1 MTVET
6 RKLNLIEEF
15 IKITDEDL
23 ITRMEEL
30 MLDEKRKRYEQ
41 HLKPMKMEAF
51 RSMIERSRTE
61 IENGLIT
68 TQEDLK
74 TEIKSW

>member
-30 MLDEKRKRYEQ
+30 VLDDKRKRYEQ
-41 HLKPMKMEAF
+41 RLRPMRMDEF
-51 RSMIERSRTE
+51 HSMIEQSRSE
-61 IENGLIT
+61 IENGWVT
-68 TQEDLK
+68 SQEDLK
-74 TEIKSW
+74 KEIKSW

>member
-23 ITRMEEL
+23 IARMEKL
-30 MLDEKRKRYEQ
+30 VLDDKRKRYEQ
-41 HLKPMKMEAF
+41 RLKPMGMDEF
-51 RSMIERSRTE
+51 HSMIEQSRSE
-61 IENGLIT
+61 IEKGLVT
-68 TQEDLK
+68 SQEDLK
-74 TEIKSW
+74 KEIKSW

>member
-41 HLKPMKMEAF
+41 HLTPMSMEAF
-51 RSMIERSRTE
+51 RSMIEQSKNE

-74 TEIKSW
+74 KEIKSW

>member
-30 MLDEKRKRYEQ
+30 VLVGYFTRGSEKR
-41 HLKPMKMEAF
+41 
-51 RSMIERSRTE
+51 
-61 IENGLIT
+61 
-68 TQEDLK
+68 D
-74 TEIKSW
+74 